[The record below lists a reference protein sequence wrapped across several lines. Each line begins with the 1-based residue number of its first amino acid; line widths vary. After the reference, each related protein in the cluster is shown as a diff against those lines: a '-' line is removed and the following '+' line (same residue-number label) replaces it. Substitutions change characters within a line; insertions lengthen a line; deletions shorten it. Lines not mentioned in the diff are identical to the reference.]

1 MLSNTST
8 VRVFASGNTR
18 IAEPEHT
25 YRPTIL
31 RTLRATTI
39 AIDTK
44 KRRRVARL
52 RRLGKTVGNA
62 RSRGGLMM
70 TYRYFFLPLLFFCG
84 LLSFCL
90 PSF

>member
-25 YRPTIL
+25 YRPMIL
-31 RTLRATTI
+31 RTLRATKI

-44 KRRRVARL
+44 KYDESPDSDVLAR
-52 RRLGKTVGNA
+52 
-62 RSRGGLMM
+62 
-70 TYRYFFLPLLFFCG
+70 
-84 LLSFCL
+84 
-90 PSF
+90 PSVMPEAGEA